1 LEAFDKLIPHREHL
15 TERDHRL
22 KTLYSYDVRDSEMYR
37 YLFKVEQKVNEMIS
51 KTQVTTS

>member
-1 LEAFDKLIPHREHL
+1 MEAFDKLIPHREHL